1 MEIFDELINLLM
13 PSECIICAAQGSN
26 VCDSCVKKLAFTPR
40 KISRQTIGSLTG
52 FATCEYNAD
61 VAKLVHEFKEG
72 HQTSVAKV
80 ITPAMSQAIRHFDFE
95 NIALVPIPSKRE
107 SYSTRG
113 FEPASVLAKALARQV
128 AKDLNELLRVERLL
142 SFSQVVSD
150 QASLSG
156 QDRRTNLIGS
166 MVAKA
171 PRKNPRG
178 GKPRVILVD
187 DIVTTGST
195 IAEGYRCLGAIGLE
209 VVGFVAFAETLPKN
223 LQKRHEKF
231 V

>member
-13 PSECIICAAQGSN
+13 PSACIICTAQGSN
-26 VCDSCVKKLAFTPR
+26 VCDSCVKKLAFIPR
-40 KISRQTIGSLTG
+40 KISRQVIGGLTG
-52 FATCEYNAD
+52 FATCEYNAN
-61 VAKLVHEFKEG
+61 VAKLIHEFKEG

-80 ITPAMSQAIRHFDFE
+80 MTPAMSEAIGHFE
-95 NIALVPIPSKRE
+95 SEKIVLVPIPSKRE
-107 SYSTRG
+107 SFSTRG

-128 AKDLNELLRVERLL
+128 AKDRKELLRVERLL
-142 SFSQVVSD
+142 SFSQVVAD

-156 QDRRTNLIGS
+156 QDRRTNLVGS
-166 MVAKA
+166 MVAKE
-171 PRKNPRG
+171 PRKNQSG
-178 GKPRVILVD
+178 GKTRVILVD

-195 IAEGYRCLGAIGLE
+195 IAEGYRCLSVIGVE

-223 LQKRHEKF
+223 LQKRHKKF

>member
-1 MEIFDELINLLM
+1 
-13 PSECIICAAQGSN
+13 
-26 VCDSCVKKLAFTPR
+26 VKKLAFTPR

-52 FATCEYNAD
+52 FATCEYNAN
-61 VAKLVHEFKEG
+61 VAKLIHEFKEG

-80 ITPAMSQAIRHFDFE
+80 MTPAMSEAIGHFESD
-95 NIALVPIPSKRE
+95 NILLAPIPSKRE
-107 SYSTRG
+107 SFSTRG

-128 AKDLNELLRVERLL
+128 AKDRNELLRVERLL
-142 SFSQVVSD
+142 SFSQMVSD

-171 PRKNPRG
+171 PRKNQSG
-178 GKPRVILVD
+178 GNPRVILVD

-195 IAEGYRCLGAIGLE
+195 IAEGYRCLGAIGVE